1 MKFNDKNF
9 DLTDKELEFAKA
21 QPEVFSKYLDYC
33 RDKLKIQE
41 KLIDREIKNLEVEK
55 DKQKTIQLKDAQMHE
70 EQMAFWSSIASL
82 GVGLTFESF
91 SKKTIINKESI
102 FILSLLSYFSV
113 FSSFLLSFSVF
124 LLPIFFLAKSIN
136 FPLTRLTDFITF
148 EQIPE
153 NKLFN

>member
-1 MKFNDKNF
+1 MDIQVPWLSPVIDSLAKALNV
-9 DLTDKELEFAKA
+9 AKA

-91 SKKTIINKESI
+91 SKK
-102 FILSLLSYFSV
+102 
-113 FSSFLLSFSVF
+113 
-124 LLPIFFLAKSIN
+124 
-136 FPLTRLTDFITF
+136 
-148 EQIPE
+148 Q
-153 NKLFN
+153 